1 MSTREYGNFS
11 PTRKKSKDMKFFT
24 KEVRIALV
32 AIVGIVVLFFG
43 LHFLKGMPVFS
54 NDDVYYATFDNISG
68 LSSSNPIY
76 ADGYQVGTV
85 TAIDY
90 NYKERDK
97 VVVEFQVDNGLR
109 IPKGSTAEIES
120 DLMGNIKM
128 NLLLANNPRERM
140 EPGDTVPGGLNAG
153 VMGSVQSLVPAVAQ
167 MLPKIDSILASVNA
181 LLADPSIARSLHNVE
196 TISSNLTT
204 TTRDLNKLVAEVNRR
219 VPGMM
224 GKADYALDKAG
235 STLDNTTKLT
245 ANLAAI
251 DIAGTMSKV
260 DQTLANVQS
269 VTDRLNG
276 KEGTVGLL
284 MNDPGLYRNLNSTMR
299 SADSLLIDLRSHPK
313 RYVHFSLFGK
323 KDR

>member
-1 MSTREYGNFS
+1 
-11 PTRKKSKDMKFFT
+11 MKFFT
-24 KEVRIALV
+24 KEVKIALV

-54 NDDVYYATFDNISG
+54 NDDVYYATFDNING

-76 ADGYQVGTV
+76 ADGYQVGNV
-85 TAIDY
+85 KSIDY
-90 NYKERDK
+90 NYEERGK

-109 IPKGSTAEIES
+109 IPKGSTALIES

-140 EPGDTVPGGLNAG
+140 EPGDTIAGGLDAG
-153 VMGSVQSLVPAVAQ
+153 VMGSVQSLMPAVAK

-196 TISSNLTT
+196 TISANLTT
-204 TTRDLNKLVAEVNRR
+204 TTRGLNQLVAEVNGS
-219 VPGMM
+219 VPGVMN
-224 GKADYALDKAG
+224 KADYALDKAG
-235 STLDNTTKLT
+235 VTLDNTSKFT
-245 ANLAAI
+245 ANLAAV
-251 DIAGTMSKV
+251 DIASTMAKV

-276 KEGTVGLL
+276 KDGTVGLL
-284 MNDPGLYRNLNSTMR
+284 MNDPALYNNMSATMR
-299 SADSLLIDLRSHPK
+299 SADSLLIDLKSHPK

-323 KDR
+323 KDK